1 MEKPVIV
8 ISKCINFEP
17 VRYNGGIVKDEFAE
31 KFGKFVEYIKVCP
44 EVSIGLPVPRDP
56 LIVFKKDGKCYFI
69 QEKNNKDLTD
79 EILKF
84 SESFLNSLKEVD
96 GFLLKSKSP
105 SCGFSKTN
113 IYYEK
118 NGKRFSYKG
127 KGIFAQKISEKFP
140 LLPVEDEGRL
150 KNEDIKYNYI
160 LKLFSFFELKNVLKN
175 FKSFKDILE
184 FHQRYKYILMV
195 YNQKEARFLGKLL
208 ASYNKK
214 NEKEILEIYK
224 NHFYRLFL
232 KIPNSKS
239 YINTLLHIYGYF
251 KEKLNQKE
259 KKHFLSLIEKYKKE
273 QIPLKLLIE
282 ILKNFAFRFENEY
295 LLNQKFLFPF
305 SEELLE

>member
-8 ISKCINFEP
+8 ISKCINFEA

-44 EVSIGLPVPRDP
+44 EVSIGLPVPRDY
-56 LIVFKKDGKCYFI
+56 LIVFKKDGKCHFI

-105 SCGFSKTN
+105 SCGFSGTN

-127 KGIFAQKISEKFP
+127 RGIFAQKILEKFP

-150 KNEDIKYNYI
+150 KNESIKYNY
-160 LKLFSFFELKNVLKN
+160 LFKVFSFFELKNVLKN
-175 FKSFKDILE
+175 FKSMRDILE

-214 NEKEILEIYK
+214 NKKEILENYTY
-224 NHFYRLFL
+224 HFYRSFF
-232 KIPNSKS
+232 KIPSSKS

-259 KKHFLSLIEKYKKE
+259 KKHFLSLIEKYKNNK
-273 QIPLKLLIE
+273 ISLRVLIE
-282 ILKNFAFRFENEY
+282 ILRNFSLRFENEY
-295 LLNQKFLFPF
+295 LLNQRLFLPFP
-305 SEELLE
+305 EELLE